1 MSPLLK
7 MQPLLLFCSL
17 IVGTFAASNPN
28 FTVNVGGA
36 DPPITHPQVIAFD
49 SLNGPYKQVVIL
61 SIDGFHSV
69 LPLSSVADIS
79 G

>member
-1 MSPLLK
+1 

-17 IVGTFAASNPN
+17 IVGTFAATNPN
-28 FTVNVGGA
+28 FTVNVGGSN
-36 DPPITHPQVIAFD
+36 PPILSPQVIAYD
-49 SLNGPYKQVVIL
+49 SLSGPYQHVVIL

-69 LPLSSVADIS
+69 IPLYSMTDIL